1 MRDLAEKK
9 YGKVPTGDAKPNS
22 WTLLDFG
29 KCGRAFW
36 ICVQSNFLLSCTYVL
51 ASKPCYIYING
62 EYDLAF
68 CFVCFVLY
76 PLSKTVYN
84 VNKDNEGK
92 LTNST

>member
-1 MRDLAEKK
+1 MEKFQLETLN
-9 YGKVPTGDAKPNS
+9 PTHGPC
-22 WTLLDFG
+22 WTLVSVVFL
-29 KCGRAFW
+29 AFW